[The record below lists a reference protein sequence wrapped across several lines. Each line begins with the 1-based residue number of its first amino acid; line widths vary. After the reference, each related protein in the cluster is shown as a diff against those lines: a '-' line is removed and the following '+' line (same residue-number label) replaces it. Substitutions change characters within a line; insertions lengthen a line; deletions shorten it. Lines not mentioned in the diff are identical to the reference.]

1 VRELHA
7 FGRDV
12 EGLMPEGIAL
22 CDYINFEE

>member
-12 EGLMPEGIAL
+12 EGLLPEGIVL
-22 CDYINFEE
+22 GDYLNFEE